1 MFVQVNP
8 FPTRIPDIRL
18 KHQSSELADMM
29 VQQLNATTVRST
41 LIACGNEV
49 FLPQKGVRGGPFLG
63 M

>member
-8 FPTRIPDIRL
+8 FPTMIPDIRL

-41 LIACGNEV
+41 LITCGNES
-49 FLPQKGVRGGPFLG
+49 FFHKTGVEGAPF
-63 M
+63 